1 MNQDTKKKDITTTSE
16 ICTWIV
22 YDANIIDL
30 SVDYCNHV
38 ETIRKEV
45 SEVKARC
52 DVFKTT
58 QINAN
63 DDQSKQP
70 GRCAV

>member
-45 SEVKARC
+45 SEVKA
-52 DVFKTT
+52 
-58 QINAN
+58 
-63 DDQSKQP
+63 
-70 GRCAV
+70 